1 MPKRVGITS
10 MGFYFPRS
18 YVSIPELLEAR
29 GESPDKADKGL
40 GIDRMAILASNEDSV
55 TMAANAIETLK
66 LRKENVGKLIF
77 ATECGT
83 DSAKDNAA
91 YIHELCGLPKN
102 CEAYDVKAAC
112 AAGTYA
118 LWQVIDW
125 ILSGRAKGKLGL
137 VVCSDQA
144 IYEHGTGAEITG
156 GAGAI
161 AFLIGQDPQIISF
174 DLESG
179 NYKNNVRDFW
189 KPLACDC
196 AIIAGDGKL
205 SIESYLNGIKPSFYD
220 FIENGG
226 NNSFDHLVFHTPY
239 TNMVCKAFKE
249 LSKAIPSIKGKYE
262 IMTDNSLKASRMVGN
277 IYNGSLY
284 LALASLLELMGSSA
298 QGKSVGFYSFGSG
311 CSSKF
316 FRGIVNAEC
325 DGALGLFEQLG
336 GMEKISAAEYENIR
350 QGKTTMKETKGFL
363 LNGIDKQSYRQY
375 IRK

>member
-18 YVSIPELLEAR
+18 YLSIPELLEAR

-40 GIDRMAILASNEDSV
+40 GIERMAILASNEDSV
-55 TMAANAIETLK
+55 TMAANAIDTLDFQK
-66 LRKENVGKLIF
+66 GNVGKLVF
-77 ATECGT
+77 ATECGI
-83 DSAKDNAA
+83 DSAKDNAV
-91 YIHELCGLPKN
+91 YIHELCELPRN

-125 ILSGRAKGKLGL
+125 VLSGRAKGKLGL

-144 IYEHGTGAEITG
+144 IYKYGTGAEVTG

-161 AFLIGQDPQIISF
+161 AFLVGEDPQIISF

-189 KPLACDC
+189 KPLAYDC
-196 AIIAGDGKL
+196 AIIAGNGKL
-205 SIESYLNGIKPSFYD
+205 SVESYLNGIKPSFYD
-220 FIENGG
+220 FVENGG
-226 NNSFDHLVFHTPY
+226 KNSFDHLIFHTPY
-239 TNMVCKAFKE
+239 AKMVFKAFKE
-249 LSKAIPSIKGKYE
+249 LSKALPSIKGKYE
-262 IMTDNSLKASRMVGN
+262 IMTGNSLKAARMVGN

-284 LALASLLELMGSSA
+284 LALASLLELAGSSA
-298 QGKSVGFYSFGSG
+298 QGKSVGLYSFGSG

-316 FRGIVNAEC
+316 FRGIVSADFEG
-325 DGALGLFEQLG
+325 DLGLFKQLER
-336 GMEKISAAEYENIR
+336 MEKISPTEYKNIR
-350 QGKTTMKETKGFL
+350 QGKSIIKEIKGFL
-363 LNGIDKQSYRQY
+363 LNGVDKQSYRKY